1 SNFNNE
7 NDPWEFGLD
16 IDDFDLHLTLVLRS
30 SSSTRVEP
38 SPLTPNPVR
47 IIPGH
52 AGIVQL
58 SSSTRVEPSP
68 PTSNPVR
75 IIPGPAGIVQQAKM
89 LKEKV
94 FILDSDGA
102 LMSTQE
108 YMQKVVE
115 DVGQDDDF
123 MSGSWVSA
131 TNYVTVNGGTVTGCT
146 IHEAIHYKVIGDGG
160 YGKDITVGAAMI
172 LANINNMPRNN
183 LSLEP
188 PTSAV
193 SGISRYLTRLWVS
206 GKGELPEELSRSE
219 SSQSSIPGG
228 FELRADN
235 IDPHDKIIQDNIRA
249 ALKLLTFREQ
259 NVLVQFWSPRVVGKH
274 HQLTTEDQ
282 PYGLGAIDDRL
293 YMYRKDSE
301 RNVYVVDKDYE
312 EEENTSPPARV
323 FRQRLPEW
331 TADITNYKPKDFPQ
345 QECAI
350 SCDLRGYL
358 ALPVFDSTTGLCVGV
373 IELLASSK
381 YTSFAYEVH
390 QFQRALK
397 SVNLTTK
404 HAQDSPTLNVHN
416 EHRDNDLEKIFSIL
430 KVVCETHRLPLAQTW
445 AMSPLSSFT
454 PHEQMLKKSCNSF
467 NTRCLGKS
475 CMSTAA
481 LPFYVQDLGLWRF
494 REACREQHLDKSRGS
509 VGKALL
515 SHGSSFCEDVTKL
528 SKEEYPLGSY
538 AQMSGLTSCFAI
550 FLHSVESNDGYVIEF
565 FLSLNIE
572 DVRYVQNLV
581 QTLKENTEMASGI
594 VLGDKSPTQVVG
606 PPTESTSLYLDRDPQ
621 STIITATT
629 TRKNKT
635 LEMVSSDSES
645 HVAVEAKTNSTQDMN
660 QLSPK
665 QDTFTNNNDG
675 AITSTEIVV
684 QEAVTTDII
693 NAVTRDIINAVDGR
707 DYDNPSDNNTKSL
720 LKNDIITDVEEKSK
734 PVKRGRKRKIDNLTM
749 EAVRKHLG
757 KPIDEAAKSL
767 EGNRS
772 TLKRFCRDN
781 NMPSWPLPKHNKKTV
796 HVTDSKL
803 SQSSQSSNIRFSLFS
818 VVFLLVRVK
827 RWSCSSKHHGL
838 SGKWWVCGKHC
849 YFPSKSDSI
858 YQVARLMVY
867 LNRWK
872 NKKSTK
878 YHLAVCES
886 TEKPEQPDVDLK
898 LPESSLVYASSKQIV
913 VGAVSDAAKV
923 TVKATFKDDII
934 KFPISTSSGL
944 VELEKEVAQR
954 ITLKSKKLCLKYRD
968 EDDDLILLAC
978 DADLQY
984 LLGYSASNNS
994 TTIKIIIMLVDE

>member
-1 SNFNNE
+1 
-7 NDPWEFGLD
+7 
-16 IDDFDLHLTLVLRS
+16 
-30 SSSTRVEP
+30 
-38 SPLTPNPVR
+38 
-47 IIPGH
+47 
-52 AGIVQL
+52 
-58 SSSTRVEPSP
+58 
-68 PTSNPVR
+68 
-75 IIPGPAGIVQQAKM
+75 
-89 LKEKV
+89 
-94 FILDSDGA
+94 
-102 LMSTQE
+102 
-108 YMQKVVE
+108 
-115 DVGQDDDF
+115 
-123 MSGSWVSA
+123 
-131 TNYVTVNGGTVTGCT
+131 
-146 IHEAIHYKVIGDGG
+146 
-160 YGKDITVGAAMI
+160 
-172 LANINNMPRNN
+172 
-183 LSLEP
+183 
-188 PTSAV
+188 
-193 SGISRYLTRLWVS
+193 
-206 GKGELPEELSRSE
+206 
-219 SSQSSIPGG
+219 
-228 FELRADN
+228 
-235 IDPHDKIIQDNIRA
+235 
-249 ALKLLTFREQ
+249 
-259 NVLVQFWSPRVVGKH
+259 
-274 HQLTTEDQ
+274 
-282 PYGLGAIDDRL
+282 
-293 YMYRKDSE
+293 MYRKDSE
-301 RNVYVVDKDYE
+301 RNVYVVDKDHE
-312 EEENTSPPARV
+312 EEESTSPPARV

-350 SCDLRGYL
+350 RCNLHGYL
-358 ALPVFDSTTGLCVGV
+358 ALPVFDSTTRLCVGV

-445 AMSPLSSFT
+445 AMSPFSSFT

-509 VGKALL
+509 VGRALL

-665 QDTFTNNNDG
+665 QDTFRNNNDG

-707 DYDNPSDNNTKSL
+707 DYDNPSANNTKSL

-803 SQSSQSSNIRFSLFS
+803 SQS
-818 VVFLLVRVK
+818 K
-827 RWSCSSKHHGL
+827 RHGL
-838 SGKWWVCGKHC
+838 SGKWWVCGKHS

-872 NKKSTK
+872 NKKTK

-923 TVKATFKDDII
+923 TVKATFKDDIL
-934 KFPISTSSGL
+934 KFPFSTSSGL

-984 LLGYSASNNS
+984 LLGKPKNCERRLIRPANKKEKGFFSKEGMTFETSKKKDEGGMAMTFQCPILNSTNYTIWAVKIKALFNVYGIWEALEPKEEVDTKKNTMAIAYLFQALPEQLTLQVAHHTNAADIWKDLKARFVGIDKVKEARLQTLESEFETLKMKDSESLDEFTGKISQLVSQASNLGS
-994 TTIKIIIMLVDE
+994 TIENKRLVRKLLGSVPTKFIQIVVAIEQFADLNTMTFKKLLED